1 MSELSE
7 RSFELVRRFVHDN
20 AAISLTDD
28 KAYLVHARLSKLAMR
43 ENIASLEELV
53 AKLRDPGEKRLHGK
67 MVESMTTNETSF
79 FRDAGTFEALREH
92 VLPDIGQRSGGPI
105 NIMCAAC
112 SAGQEPYSILMLI
125 AEHLPHLLSRVKIL
139 AVDVSSEMV
148 EQTRAGTYSDLEV
161 NRGLPDPLRSRHLE
175 RRAERWVVKPALRA
189 RLEARVQNIARAWPT
204 STPPMDLVFVRN
216 VLIYFDMPT
225 KKRVLQE
232 AGRVLR
238 PGGHLIL
245 GGSESPLN
253 VDASYERVKLGRTAF
268 FRRP

>member
-1 MSELSE
+1 MSELSGP
-7 RSFELVRRFVHDN
+7 SFERVRRFIHDN
-20 AAISLTDD
+20 AAISLTAD

-43 ENIASLEELV
+43 EKIGSLDELIG
-53 AKLRDPGEKRLHGK
+53 KLDDPKEKRLQGM

-92 VLPDIGQRSGGPI
+92 ALPEIGERSGGPI

-125 AEHLPHLLSRVKIL
+125 AEHLPHLMSRVKVL
-139 AVDVSSEMV
+139 AVDVSGRMV
-148 EQTRAGTYSDLEV
+148 EQTRAGAYSDLEV
-161 NRGLPDPLRSRHLE
+161 NRGLPEPLRSRYLE
-175 RRAERWVVKPALRA
+175 RRGDRWMVKSTLRS
-189 RLEARVQNIARAWPT
+189 RLETRVMNIARPWPA

-225 KKRVLQE
+225 KKRVLAE
-232 AGRVLR
+232 AGRMLR
-238 PGGHLIL
+238 PGGYLIL

-253 VDASYERVKLGRTAF
+253 VDAAFERVKFGRSGF
-268 FRRP
+268 FRRA